1 MIVSQDPSMRE
12 AARLVP
18 GTPILYLYGRAP
30 TLEKPSD
37 YSKSLV
43 NEDAEQRFDLDPL
56 CLKRRNK
63 PT

>member
-1 MIVSQDPSMRE
+1 MRE